1 MKVKWERIHGQLD
14 HAWLNKSQLEIL
26 LQRTDRAM
34 DTFISKQNNMG
45 LGPHNQ
51 M

>member
-26 LQRTDRAM
+26 LQRTEQW
-34 DTFISKQNNMG
+34 IHLSQSKTIWD
-45 LGPHNQ
+45 
-51 M
+51 